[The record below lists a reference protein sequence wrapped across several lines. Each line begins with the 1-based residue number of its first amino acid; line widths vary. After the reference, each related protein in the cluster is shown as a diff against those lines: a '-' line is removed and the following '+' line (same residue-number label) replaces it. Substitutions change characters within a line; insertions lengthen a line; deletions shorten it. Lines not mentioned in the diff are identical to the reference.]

1 MQGRRVDHSG
11 VDTTIDRP
19 AARRLADV
27 WDGALGGWPDDA
39 GPGPAAGEAAF
50 GHRAGE
56 VRWPRITA
64 MAAFLVASVLV
75 VWAAGRMPS
84 GQTRHGA
91 VSSGSLPGAGT
102 LARIDPTGDVPM
114 KFQAATVIAGAAMA
128 AGANAQ
134 QATQW
139 RVQDGGNGH
148 WYALTG
154 PVVNWS
160 SARARAAGVGGHL
173 ATIASAEENAFAAG
187 VAIGENVAYIGAQQL
202 PGSPEPF
209 GGWTWITG
217 EPWSY
222 QSWHFNMDDAPCG
235 YSSGPGEQQYLW
247 MHTAVR
253 QWDDINDVDF
263 PDCALVPKR
272 GIIEWSADCNNDG
285 IVDYGQCRDGSLPDY
300 DGDNV
305 PDCCEQGADC
315 GDGSA
320 GIVTLWGGNGWG
332 EHHVPGDLGSV
343 AQVAAGNDHVIALRT
358 DGSVRAWGRNTSGQC
373 NVPAGLAGAV
383 QVEGGSEHSVA
394 LLASGSV
401 RCWGGNAYGEST
413 VPAGLGAASQVD
425 AGGFFTTVLRAD
437 GTVVAWGINN
447 LGQTNVPGDLGS
459 VVRIATGDR
468 HTMALRG
475 DGTVRCW
482 GDNSFAGQC
491 NVPPMLAG
499 VVKIAAGSFHSMAL
513 RADGTLACWGA
524 VSSVPGDVVDVREIA
539 GGGGHAIALL
549 SDGSVRTWG
558 RCSEQQCATPPSLR
572 CVDSIAGGSYVTIAV
587 SRARCCIADLNA
599 DGYIQGA
606 DLGLMLSSWGTAPAG
621 TAADVNRDGAVD
633 GNDLGLL
640 LATWGPCGN

>member
-1 MQGRRVDHSG
+1 MR
-11 VDTTIDRP
+11 
-19 AARRLADV
+19 
-27 WDGALGGWPDDA
+27 
-39 GPGPAAGEAAF
+39 
-50 GHRAGE
+50 
-56 VRWPRITA
+56 
-64 MAAFLVASVLV
+64 
-75 VWAAGRMPS
+75 
-84 GQTRHGA
+84 
-91 VSSGSLPGAGT
+91 
-102 LARIDPTGDVPM
+102 
-114 KFQAATVIAGAAMA
+114 FQAATVIAGAAMA

-148 WYALTG
+148 WYAPSFLRA
-154 PVVNWS
+154 NWDN
-160 SARARAAGVGGHL
+160 ARRAAEGSGGHL
-173 ATIASAEENAFAAG
+173 VTITSAAENAFLVSLG
-187 VAIGENVAYIGAQQL
+187 LPWTDKLELLAYWTGGSRGA
-202 PGSPEPF
+202 S
-209 GGWTWITG
+209 GGNFTWITS
-217 EPWSY
+217 E
-222 QSWHFNMDDAPCG
+222 
-235 YSSGPGEQQYLW
+235 
-247 MHTAVR
+247 
-253 QWDDINDVDF
+253 QWDYQNFDASEPNGCCGPDVRYVVFRAHPAAVGRWDDTSSNGNNDEH
-263 PDCALVPKR
+263 PQYSL
-272 GIIEWSADCNNDG
+272 IEWSADCNGDG

-305 PDCCEQGADC
+305 PDCCEQGIAC
-315 GDGSA
+315 SDGSA
-320 GIVTLWGGNGWG
+320 GIVTIWGGNGWG
-332 EHHVPGDLGSV
+332 ERNVPGDLGSV

-425 AGGFFTTVLRAD
+425 AGGFYTTVLRAD

-513 RADGTLACWGA
+513 RANGTLTCWGA

-572 CVDSIAGGSYVTIAV
+572 CVDSIAGGSYVTIAL
-587 SRARCCIADLNA
+587 SRAQCCFADLNS
-599 DGYIQGA
+599 DGYVQGA